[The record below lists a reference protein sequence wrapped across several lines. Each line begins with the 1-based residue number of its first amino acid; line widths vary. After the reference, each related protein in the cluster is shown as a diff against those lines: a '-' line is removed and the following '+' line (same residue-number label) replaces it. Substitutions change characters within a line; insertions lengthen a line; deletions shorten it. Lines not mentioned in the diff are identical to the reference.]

1 MNKRFMKIF
10 FAGVVLSGVSSPG
23 LACAPSEA
31 SDSIGSELEREYMC
45 RADDDCY
52 FVTSDFQQLLAHEQS
67 H

>member
-10 FAGVVLSGVSSPG
+10 FAGVILSGVSG
-23 LACAPSEA
+23 FCLACAPSEDP
-31 SDSIGSELEREYMC
+31 DSIGLEFEREYMC
-45 RADDDCY
+45 RADDDCD